1 MNKRNWI
8 RTAAAVTALCCTAST
23 LPAIPTDA
31 EIVEEAKVIF
41 ETDFE
46 DGDVSKFS
54 PRGENDTSV
63 IKAEKGED
71 GTYMSITGRSEGW
84 NGPQIKLDD
93 ICEPGVRYAVSL
105 KAKAAWYNELKVSL
119 QYTPNGSNQAVY
131 GNLRAA
137 VSQGE
142 WVDFK
147 DVKFSF
153 SDDVHDVY
161 LYVEANDKVDLSVD
175 DFVLK
180 TTPVYG
186 MEKDIPGLKDVYA
199 DYFKIGGAVTADELS
214 PKSTKDLI
222 LKHYNSITLGNE
234 LKPENMLDY
243 KKCQELA
250 ADGDET
256 AVAVSLKGNARS
268 ILNFCRDNDIPVRG
282 HVLVWHSQTP
292 GWFFKKGY
300 DPEADWVDKETML
313 GRMENYIKNV
323 FAVLDEE
330 YPDVNFYAWDVVNEA
345 WNDGGQPR
353 KAGTYEESGEYSGW
367 VGVFGDNSFIPY
379 AFKYAR
385 KYARKDTKLYYN
397 DYNEYMQGK
406 IDAICDMA
414 KEIKAEGNI
423 DGIGLQSHLNVMNNN
438 TEEPFPTVGMYDK
451 ALDRY
456 AELGLD
462 LQITELDA
470 TLGKDLEVT
479 DDLLALQ
486 AKYYSDLMDS
496 IVKHKDS
503 ISAVVFWG
511 TTDDQSWRAWGS
523 PLLFNEDYTAKPCF
537 KSIIDGIDYKE
548 PAPTEPKPTQPK
560 TEPTTEPTT
569 EPKTEP
575 VTKPTEETFPAT
587 TKEPTDVASQN
598 YSFTDKIKEIT
609 STNIVFEN
617 HGNLTPNVISQ
628 KELDKFADFKVGD
641 IVSVSYTL
649 TPGSG
654 EVSSVTVKE
663 GSKADMRKRGDVN
676 GDDVLDIMDVI
687 AFNKFLL
694 GAKELDDTAKDAA
707 DVLTD
712 TLLTSGDALELLK
725 MVLGIQ

>member
-1 MNKRNWI
+1 MERRNFI
-8 RTAAAVTALCCTAST
+8 RTAAAITALCCTASAFS
-23 LPAIPTDA
+23 AIPSDA
-31 EIVEEAKVIF
+31 VIVEEAKVIY

-54 PRGENDTSV
+54 PRGEDDTSV
-63 IKAEKGED
+63 IAAEKDTD

-84 NGPQIKLDD
+84 NGPQLKLDD

-105 KAKAAWYNELKVSL
+105 KAKAAWYNELKISL
-119 QYTPNGSNQAVY
+119 QYTPNGSDQAVY
-131 GNLRAA
+131 GNLRSA

-186 MEKDIPGLKDVYA
+186 MESDIPGLKDVYA

-234 LKPENMLDY
+234 LKPENMLDR
-243 KKCQELA
+243 KKCLELA
-250 ADGDET
+250 EDDET
-256 AVAVSLKGNARS
+256 AVAVSLKGGARS
-268 ILNFCRDNDIPVRG
+268 ILNFCRDNNIPVRG

-313 GRMENYIKNV
+313 GRMENYIKGV
-323 FAVLDEE
+323 FAVLEEE
-330 YPDVNFYAWDVVNEA
+330 YPDVDFYAWDVVNEA

-379 AFKYAR
+379 AFEYAR
-385 KYARKDTKLYYN
+385 KYAPKGTKLYYN
-397 DYNEYMQGK
+397 DYNEYMTGK
-406 IDAICDMA
+406 MDAICEMA
-414 KEIKAEGNI
+414 EEIKAAGNI
-423 DGIGLQSHLNVMNNN
+423 DGIGMQSHLNVMNNN
-438 TEEPFPTVGMYDK
+438 TEEPFPTVGMYAA

-456 AELGLD
+456 SKLGLD
-462 LQITELDA
+462 IQITEFDA
-470 TLGKDLEVT
+470 TLGKDLPVT
-479 DDLLALQ
+479 DELLELQ
-486 AKYYSDLMDS
+486 AKYYSDLMDA

-503 ISAVVFWG
+503 VSAVVFWG

-560 TEPTTEPTT
+560 TEPAT
-569 EPKTEP
+569 TEP
-575 VTKPTEETFPAT
+575 VTTEPPVTETMPPPDTTQAPTGSITLE
-587 TKEPTDVASQN
+587 
-598 YSFTDKIKEIT
+598 YSYTDKIVEIT
-609 STNIVFEN
+609 DMNVFFEN
-617 HGNLTPNVISQ
+617 HGQLTPCAISA
-628 KELDKFADFKVGD
+628 KELEKFADYKVGD
-641 IVSVSYTL
+641 IVKVSYTL
-649 TPGSG
+649 VPGNG
-654 EVSSVTVKE
+654 EVKYVTVEE
-663 GSKADMRKRGDVN
+663 GKAADMRKRGDVN
-676 GDDVLDIMDVI
+676 GDGDLNIMDVI
-687 AFNKFLL
+687 SFNKFLL
-694 GAKELDDTAKDAA
+694 GASELDSVAKDAA
-707 DVLTD
+707 DILHD
-712 TLLTSGDALELLK
+712 SLLNSSDALELLK
-725 MVLGIQ
+725 LVLEIE